1 MPWTTPGTA
10 FAGTVL
16 TAAYWNT
23 QVRDN
28 LLMGQ
33 PVFTNEAARDAA
45 ITSPAE
51 GQSCYLTSPTQPAAT
66 GATTHV
72 PSGIT
77 TIYNGSAWVCV
88 TEVSAFNSVIGTTSS
103 ASYTTTLGGSAG
115 TNISVTLATGTTAL
129 VSITALMYSTTTAFD
144 TYMGVAVSGATTAA
158 AVDNMG
164 CYVNSLGGQTSTR
177 VLVYS
182 GLTAGVNTFTAQYR
196 TAGSTGNIGWRGI
209 TVKGIA

>member
-1 MPWTTPGTA
+1 MAWVTPSNVA
-10 FAGTVL
+10 AGDAILAST
-16 TAAYWNT
+16 WN
-23 QVRDN
+23 QNVVENMRF
-28 LLMGQ
+28 GQ
-33 PVFTNEAARDAA
+33 PTFTNEAARDAA
-45 ITSPAE
+45 LTSPQE
-51 GQSCYLTSPTQPAAT
+51 GMVAYLTAPTQPAAT

-77 TIYNGSAWVCV
+77 TVYNGSAWVCV
-88 TEVSAFNSVIGTTSS
+88 TEVSAFNGAIGTTSS
-103 ASYTTTLGGSAG
+103 SSYTTTLGGSPG
-115 TNISVTLATGTTAL
+115 TNISVTVATGTTAL
-129 VSITALMYSTTTAFD
+129 VSITALIYSTTTAFD